1 MINKCIPNPLKII
14 LWKVFQCMGKLL
26 FPSFSCVQMRG
37 FTNDTHH
44 FQQENHKSPQYSI
57 PLKKHV
63 LSHSVLKLHFHL
75 TGTDYVLVFLSV
87 FAG

>member
-1 MINKCIPNPLKII
+1 MHSKPTENYPLEG
-14 LWKVFQCMGKLL
+14 FSMHGKTLISK
-26 FPSFSCVQMRG
+26 FFMCTDERG